1 MFKKIMA
8 VTLSFLMIFCLSACG
23 KNDEKASERAA
34 FEEKGDYLT
43 GYDWESSDGLL
54 IELNTDGTF
63 KFYQNSGNKNDNYYS
78 GKFEVKSAQ
87 SAIEYIT
94 SEWGPTEDDQRQ
106 VMDRFS
112 VEDKDYYVLIL
123 NNEQCIMNGQNNLEK
138 ANKIEY
144 FGYYVADNTHINFT
158 RLNDLVETTFYR
170 K

>member
-1 MFKKIMA
+1 MLKKIMA
-8 VTLSFLMIFCLSACG
+8 VTLSFLMIFCLTACA

-43 GYDWESSDGLL
+43 GYDWESSAGLL

-63 KFYQNSGNKNDNYYS
+63 KFYQSSNNKNDNYYS
-78 GKFEVKSAQ
+78 GKFEVKSGQ

-106 VMDRFS
+106 IMEEYS

-123 NNEQCIMNGQNNLEK
+123 NNEQRIMNGQNNLKK

-144 FGYYVADNTHINFT
+144 FGYYVSDNTHINFT
-158 RLNDLVETTFYR
+158 KLNDLSETTFYR